1 MIDWLEILI
10 ILAVGGL
17 FWLRMRQL
25 SVQVDHIRQLL
36 AQSAEN
42 ESVRTS
48 LEKAEVWM
56 PTEENYAVIEDRH
69 ELQRRVY
76 ASK

>member
-1 MIDWLEILI
+1 VIDWLEILI

-17 FWLRMRQL
+17 FWLRMRRL
-25 SVQVDHIRQLL
+25 FVQVDHIQRLL
-36 AQSAEN
+36 AQSAEA
-42 ESVRTS
+42 ESVRIS
-48 LEKAEVWM
+48 SEKAEVWM
-56 PTEENYAVIEDRH
+56 PTEENFAEIEDRH